1 MKNDFEIPMLLS
13 VIILT
18 LIVAI
23 LLTGCASNIL
33 VSNCRMVQ
41 VEGDSKQ
48 RWLCDKSFSD
58 QWK

>member
-1 MKNDFEIPMLLS
+1 MKHNLEIPMMLA
-13 VIILT
+13 VAVVV
-18 LIVAI
+18 LIVAL